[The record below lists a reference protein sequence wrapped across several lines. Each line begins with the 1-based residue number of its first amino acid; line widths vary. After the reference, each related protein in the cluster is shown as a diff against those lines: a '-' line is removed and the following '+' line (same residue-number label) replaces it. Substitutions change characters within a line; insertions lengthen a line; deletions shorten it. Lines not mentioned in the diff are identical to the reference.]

1 MRKET
6 EMPSLNEPGTT
17 LTRYI
22 RTAEEAAKSEGYS
35 FEGHGEGYL
44 TLLSSLVAAQS
55 QLCVASDLHNRE
67 VLNSAAI
74 AELIRD
80 QQRLHFL
87 NEKDKAEDD

>member
-1 MRKET
+1 VIAGIQMTR
-6 EMPSLNEPGTT
+6 T
-17 LTRYI
+17 LI
-22 RTAEEAAKSEGYS
+22 
-35 FEGHGEGYL
+35 
-44 TLLSSLVAAQS
+44 SSLVTAQS

-87 NEKDKAEDD
+87 NEKDKTEEG